1 MDSSGDLKIYGT
13 VYKEMECEMM
23 SYLWL
28 LVGFALLMKG
38 ADYFVEGASGIA
50 KVLKVPP
57 LLIGLTI
64 VAFGTS
70 APEASVSISA
80 ALNGSNG
87 ISLGNVLGS
96 NLFNITVVIG
106 MASMLFPLAVER
118 QTIRKEIPL
127 TLLSA
132 FALMF
137 LAMDS
142 FFSAQSEQWIT
153 RGDGLILL
161 LLFAVFLYYIFEM
174 VQNSRENPV
183 ESEDDGKPLSKVK
196 LGVITLGGLAAVVY
210 GGDLVVKSAVKIA
223 ESFGLSQTII
233 GLTIVAIGTSLP
245 ELITSITASM
255 KKQSDIAVGNIVGS
269 NLFNVLFVLGSSASL
284 NPILFDPKLVLE
296 VIMNVGLTVLIL
308 IFSITGRKISRGE
321 GAVLV
326 GSYIVYMI
334 YLVMMNI

>member
-1 MDSSGDLKIYGT
+1 
-13 VYKEMECEMM
+13 MM

-28 LVGFALLMKG
+28 LVGFALLIKG

-80 ALNGSNG
+80 ALNGNNG

-106 MASMLFPLAVER
+106 IASMLFPLAVER

-174 VQNSRENPV
+174 VQNSRENPM
-183 ESEDDGKPLSKVK
+183 ESEDDGKSLSKVK

-210 GGDLVVKSAVKIA
+210 GGDLVVKSAVEIA

-269 NLFNVLFVLGSSASL
+269 NLFNVLFVLGASASL
-284 NPILFDPKLVLE
+284 NPVLFDPKLVLE
-296 VIMNVGLTVLIL
+296 VIMNVGLTALIL
-308 IFSITGRKISRGE
+308 IFSITGRKISRAE

-326 GSYIVYMI
+326 GIYGVYMI